1 MTRAGVSPQ
10 DRGPPRCPA
19 VIQKTRRTSSPK
31 TFFRRYE
38 SIVGVAY
45 QATRASPGPDR
56 KITPALPALTAPACG
71 TAGHG
76 GEPAGTIGGNGT
88 RAFRVIPANLARDAK
103 VKVTRD

>member
-1 MTRAGVSPQ
+1 MTRAGVTPQ
-10 DRGPPRCPA
+10 ARGPPRCPA
-19 VIQKTRRTSSPK
+19 VFQKTRRTSSPK
-31 TFFRRYE
+31 TFFRRCE

-56 KITPALPALTAPACG
+56 QTPPALTARTAPACG

-88 RAFRVIPANLARDAK
+88 RAFRIIPANLA
-103 VKVTRD
+103 